1 MHSIRYLHLDPS
13 KRIPLLRDMKGP
25 DDAPESLQVSKTHTA
40 LSSTLQRSSQSSST
54 KPEDASVYFIGNATT
69 IIEWQGLRI
78 LTDPN
83 FLHAGDHVHLGPG
96 VTAQRLKN
104 PAVDLHEL
112 PPIDLVLLSHYHED
126 HFDRFVE
133 DKLNRDFDIITT
145 PHAKGCLTSEAR
157 YAVGGNWS
165 LGHGSEKKEREE
177 REDSEGPFRAVHDL
191 DTFESIMLHI
201 DDPKHGQLHKGGYGM
216 VPVMKITAMPG
227 KHVPPGAL
235 SVANDLLGAVPPT
248 NGWLLEMGW
257 SVATPSTL
265 SATTGSGGRMT
276 RTDSQSID
284 TGYRIYISG
293 DTLFV
298 DELREIPKYIREQ
311 QLVQHPQFSSSSRSK
326 DAPGTEIDL
335 MIVHLGGTT
344 IPGPMMP
351 LLMVTMD
358 ARQGVELMRLLNPD
372 LTIPVHFDDYSV
384 MLSPLS
390 DFKAEVGKMGDGWRD
405 RVIYLERGEQFRFRV
420 RGSM

>member
-1 MHSIRYLHLDPS
+1 MYSIRHLHLDS
-13 KRIPLLRDMKGP
+13 LKRIPLLRDQNGV
-25 DDAPESLQVSKTHTA
+25 DDAPGSLLVSKTHTTPSA
-40 LSSTLQRSSQSSST
+40 ILQESGRSSST

-96 VTAQRLKN
+96 VTARRLRN
-104 PAVDLHEL
+104 PVVDLHEL
-112 PPIDLVLLSHYHED
+112 PPIDIMLLSHYHED

-133 DKLNRDFDIITT
+133 ERLNRDFDIVTT

-157 YAVGGNWS
+157 YAG
-165 LGHGSEKKEREE
+165 
-177 REDSEGPFRAVHDL
+177 EDSGGPFRAVHDL
-191 DTFESIMLHI
+191 YTFESIMLHI
-201 DDPKHGQLHKGGYGM
+201 DDPKHGKPHIGGYGM
-216 VPVMKITAMPG
+216 VPVIKVTAMPG

-235 SVANDLLGAVPPT
+235 GVANDLLGAVPPT
-248 NGWLLEMGW
+248 NGWLLEMGS
-257 SVATPSTL
+257 SVSTPSTL
-265 SATTGSGGRMT
+265 SATSSSGHVAK
-276 RTDSQSID
+276 TDSQSID

-293 DTLFV
+293 DTLLV
-298 DELREIPKYIREQ
+298 DELRDIPKYIREQ
-311 QLVQHPQFSSSSRSK
+311 QLVQSPYSSSPFHK
-326 DAPGTEIDL
+326 NDGPGAGIDL

-390 DFKAEVGKMGDGWRD
+390 DFKTEVGKMGEGW
-405 RVIYLERGEQFRFRV
+405 RFRV

>member
-1 MHSIRYLHLDPS
+1 MRPIRHLHLDPS
-13 KRIPLLRDMKGP
+13 KRIPLLRDQNCP
-25 DDAPESLQVSKTHTA
+25 EDAPEGLRVSKTHTA
-40 LSSTLQRSSQSSST
+40 PSSALQSSSHSAST

-112 PPIDLVLLSHYHED
+112 PPVDLVLLSHYHED

-133 DKLNRDFDIITT
+133 DKLNRDFDIVTT
-145 PHAKGCLTSEAR
+145 PHARGCLTSEAR
-157 YAVGGNWS
+157 YTSGGSWG
-165 LGHGSEKKEREE
+165 LGYGSGKKEEE
-177 REDSEGPFRAVHDL
+177 GKQDGRGPFRAVHDV

-201 DDPKHGQLHKGGYGM
+201 DDAKQGQLHMGGYGM
-216 VPVMKITAMPG
+216 VPVIKITAMPG

-235 SVANDLLGAVPPT
+235 GVANDLLGAVPPT

-257 SVATPSTL
+257 SVSTPSTP
-265 SATTGSGGRMT
+265 SATTGRGGHVT
-276 RTDSQSID
+276 KTDSQSSD

-298 DELREIPKYIREQ
+298 DELREIPKHIREQ
-311 QLVQHPQFSSSSRSK
+311 QLVQYPHSSRSSRSK
-326 DAPGTEIDL
+326 DGPGTEIDL

-390 DFKAEVGKMGDGWRD
+390 DFKAEVAKMGEGWMD

>member
-1 MHSIRYLHLDPS
+1 MRPIRHLHLDPS
-13 KRIPLLRDMKGP
+13 KRIPLLRDQNGP
-25 DDAPESLQVSKTHTA
+25 EDAPEGLRASKTHTA
-40 LSSTLQRSSQSSST
+40 PSSALQSSSHSSST

-104 PAVDLHEL
+104 PAVGLHEL
-112 PPIDLVLLSHYHED
+112 PPVDLVLLSHYHED
-126 HFDRFVE
+126 HFDRLVE
-133 DKLNRDFDIITT
+133 EKLNRDFDIVTT
-145 PHAKGCLTSEAR
+145 PHAKGCLTSAAR
-157 YAVGGNWS
+157 YAGG
-165 LGHGSEKKEREE
+165 GSWGLRYGSGKKGG
-177 REDSEGPFRAVHDL
+177 GPFRAVHDV
-191 DTFESIMLHI
+191 DTFESLMLHI
-201 DDPKHGQLHKGGYGM
+201 DGVKHGQFHTGGYGK
-216 VPVMKITAMPG
+216 VPVIKITAMPG

-235 SVANDLLGAVPPT
+235 GAANDLLGAVPPT
-248 NGWLLEMGW
+248 NGWLVEMGW
-257 SVATPSTL
+257 SVSTPSI
-265 SATTGSGGRMT
+265 ATATSGGSVAKM
-276 RTDSQSID
+276 DSQSFD

-298 DELREIPKYIREQ
+298 DELREIPRYIREQ
-311 QLVQHPQFSSSSRSK
+311 QLMQYPHSSHSSRNK
-326 DAPGTEIDL
+326 DSPGTGIDL

-344 IPGPMMP
+344 IPGPMVP

-372 LTIPVHFDDYSV
+372 LAIPVHFDDYSV
-384 MLSPLS
+384 MLSSLS
-390 DFKAEVGKMGDGWRD
+390 DFKTEVAKMGEGWRD
-405 RVIYLERGEQFRFRV
+405 RVVYLERGEQFRFSV